1 MSRCCAHARRPGF
14 TLLELLVV
22 MVIAA
27 IAIMMA
33 APTIGR
39 GLMQT
44 SAQQAAATI
53 AQDLQRGLTTA
64 SRTRRPVTFT
74 INTDSMVYHLA
85 DGVDGTVF
93 NTRHIGEGSDFGLS
107 SLIASQ
113 TTITMLPNGTIGAA
127 SLPVQFT
134 IRAGDHRRAIR
145 ITRAGMI
152 YVEAL

>member
-1 MSRCCAHARRPGF
+1 
-14 TLLELLVV
+14 

-107 SLIASQ
+107 
-113 TTITMLPNGTIGAA
+113 ITMLPNGTIGAA
-127 SLPVQFT
+127 TLPVQFT

>member
-1 MSRCCAHARRPGF
+1 MSRCRAHARRQGF

-44 SAQQAAATI
+44 RAQQAAATI

-74 INTDSMVYHLA
+74 IDTGDMIYNLA

-93 NTRHIGEGSDFGLS
+93 TTRNMGDGSDFGLS
-107 SLIASQ
+107 SIVVS
-113 TTITMLPNGTIGAA
+113 TNTITMLPNGTVGAPTY
-127 SLPVQFT
+127 PVRFT
-134 IRAGDHRRAIR
+134 IQAGDNRRR
-145 ITRAGMI
+145 INMTRAGMI
-152 YVEAL
+152 FVEAL